1 MTPNRPDPR
10 EFLPLNPLEFRI
22 LLALRD
28 GSRHGYAI
36 VKDVERR
43 SSDTEKIFPANLYRR
58 IRNLLAAGLVTGAAP
73 PRSPKQVDD
82 RQRKFFR
89 LTPLGLAVARAEMAR
104 LEELLSEAREKDLV
118 PSTTGPTR

>member
-58 IRNLLAAGLVTGAAP
+58 IRNLLGAGLVAGAAP

-118 PSTTGPTR
+118 PSTTGPAR

>member
-1 MTPNRPDPR
+1 MASKRPDAT
-10 EFLPLNPLEFRI
+10 EFLPLSPLEFRI

-43 SSDTEKIFPANLYRR
+43 SSGTERIFPANLYRR
-58 IRNLLAAGLVTGAAP
+58 IRNLLAAGLLAEAAP
-73 PRSPKQVDD
+73 PRTPRRTDE

-89 LTPLGLAVARAEMAR
+89 LTPVGLAVARAEMAR
-104 LEELLSEAREKDLV
+104 LEGLLSEAREKDLV
-118 PSTTGPTR
+118 PSTPGPAR